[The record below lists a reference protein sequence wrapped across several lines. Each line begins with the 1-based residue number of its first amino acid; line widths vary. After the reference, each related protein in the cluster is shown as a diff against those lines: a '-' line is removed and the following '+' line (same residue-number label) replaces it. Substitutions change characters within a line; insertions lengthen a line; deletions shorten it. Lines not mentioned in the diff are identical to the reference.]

1 MRQHRVTSQDFE
13 CMNSLSCQHLQNLKL
28 DELNFKILSQ
38 AINIHH
44 FKFDHQECDRQ
55 EDLESDENKEEFEVA
70 IEQTGRVD
78 AILYWFEV
86 QSTASSSIK
95 ESTFHSPIID
105 KAAFL
110 LDRPMLVDPIKTDF
124 LTIEFTYQDFLI
136 DLSVTD

>member
-1 MRQHRVTSQDFE
+1 MRQHRVKSQDFE

-44 FKFDHQECDRQ
+44 FKFDHQECD
-55 EDLESDENKEEFEVA
+55 LESDENKEEFEVA

-95 ESTFHSPIID
+95 ESTFHSSIID
-105 KAAFL
+105 KSAFL

-124 LTIEFTYQDFLI
+124 LTIELIYQDFLI